1 MKFQKTHHAAEKPVR
16 ANGLQAIVDVM
27 KTPRNPRR
35 NPGGR
40 PRKASVPDVAP
51 ENLDPLFVLKLIA
64 GNSSVPPAVRAAAC
78 RTLLAF
84 RTDVDAAELEPSA
97 DALTSR
103 ALQILQRRPN

>member
-1 MKFQKTHHAAEKPVR
+1 VKFQKTHHAAEKPVR
-16 ANGLQAIVDVM
+16 AKGLQAIVDVM

-40 PRKASVPDVAP
+40 PRKARVPDVAP

-84 RTDVDAAELEPSA
+84 RTDVDAAELQPSA